1 MATPLVAQKTAANA
15 GVIVNADQPA
25 DKRARVG
32 ATFVGTPCR
41 VVVLRNMV
49 GPGEVDADL
58 EEEVGMQHVTHYVTC
73 YKLVIDNTWQMCC
86 CCCAAWIGRGGAQQ
100 WGVQQLWLLLC
111 VHASCVIVLR
121 NMAAG

>member
-58 EEEVGMQHVTHYVTC
+58 EEEVCVTNMSLMCVLLTCHLTCHV
-73 YKLVIDNTWQMCC
+73 W
-86 CCCAAWIGRGGAQQ
+86 AA
-100 WGVQQLWLLLC
+100 V
-111 VHASCVIVLR
+111 
-121 NMAAG
+121 

>member
-32 ATFVGTPCR
+32 SQFVGTPCR

-49 GPGEVDADL
+49 GPGEVDEDL
-58 EEEVGMQHVTHYVTC
+58 EEEVRGHQELQEHTSQTYC
-73 YKLVIDNTWQMCC
+73 SRCC
-86 CCCAAWIGRGGAQQ
+86 TYILNGAP
-100 WGVQQLWLLLC
+100 G
-111 VHASCVIVLR
+111 HH
-121 NMAAG
+121 G